1 MILFVV
7 GVILIFIFTVLIIY
21 TVRHYCFLWNRLF
34 GKQRRDFQD
43 FPSNYQ
49 PCVSVLVPMH
59 NEEKVAANILSR
71 LVEMD
76 YPRNRYEVIV
86 IDDHSKDRTGQI
98 ADDYASKYDFIK
110 VVHRTEGKNRGK
122 ASALKVGTIFAS
134 HEIIL
139 VFDADY
145 QPSKNCVQRLT
156 APFCDVAVG
165 LVMGRV
171 VPLNAPDSFLTRMLD
186 LERSGGYQVDQQA
199 RYNLNLLPQ
208 YGGTVGGVRKNILK
222 IVGGWDVAKLA
233 EDTDITYRVFLN
245 GWKVTYVNIAECYE
259 EVVHNWRERRGQLR
273 RWAIGH
279 NQCLFAYFW
288 KTATSSILKFVQ
300 KVDGLLLLSVYVI
313 PVLMVAG
320 WLLGIYLYFFG
331 AYWWWLLFAALLF
344 TLAYNNVGNFAVFC
358 EVGTSVVL
366 DRRGRVA
373 WLLPFNLFNFFA
385 NMWVCTGAFFITLF
399 EGLKGGAKA
408 EHALEWEKTKRAS
421 DVEILGAE
429 AIKSEDVL
437 KSQAIENGA
446 VEESKTAEKEV
457 VEESQTIEEQETEE
471 PKFAD
476 LNSALKEAYRMMKNE
491 NYRDAVAAFKCA
503 IQVAEDVTATAML
516 KVELGKAYFIL
527 GEKKNAIQELSKASK
542 ICADCGNEALRRE
555 VEGVLNKLISSSGK
569 ES

>member
-1 MILFVV
+1 
-7 GVILIFIFTVLIIY
+7 
-21 TVRHYCFLWNRLF
+21 
-34 GKQRRDFQD
+34 
-43 FPSNYQ
+43 
-49 PCVSVLVPMH
+49 MH

-76 YPRNRYEVIV
+76 YLRERYEAIV
-86 IDDHSKDRTGQI
+86 INDHSTDRTGQI
-98 ADDYASKYDFIK
+98 ADGYASKYDFIK

-122 ASALKVGTIFAS
+122 ASALKVGTVFAS

-199 RYNLNLLPQ
+199 RYNLNFLPQ
-208 YGGTVGGVRKNILK
+208 YGGTVGGIRKNILK
-222 IVGGWDVAKLA
+222 AIGGWDVTKFA
-233 EDTDITYRVFLN
+233 EDTDVTYRVFLN

-259 EVVHNWRERRGQLR
+259 EVVHNWKERRGQLR

-288 KTATSSILKFVQ
+288 KTLTSPILKFAQ
-300 KVDGLLLLSVYVI
+300 KIDALLLLYVYVI
-313 PVLMVAG
+313 PVLMVIG
-320 WLLGIYLYFFG
+320 WLLGIYVYFFG
-331 AYWWWLLFAALLF
+331 AYWWWILFAALMF

-366 DRRGRVA
+366 DRRGRVV

-385 NMWVCTGAFFITLF
+385 NMWVCAGAFFVTLF
-399 EGLKGGAKA
+399 EGFKGVAK
-408 EHALEWEKTKRAS
+408 EEYILEWEKTKRVSGINA
-421 DVEILGAE
+421 LGAE
-429 AIKSEDVL
+429 TIERKEAPRPQIIKE
-437 KSQAIENGA
+437 KA
-446 VEESKTAEKEV
+446 VEESKIVEKEV
-457 VEESQTIEEQETEE
+457 VEESQTIEEKVTEE
-471 PKFAD
+471 PKFAALD
-476 LNSALKEAYRMMKNE
+476 SALAEAYRLMRE
-491 NYRDAVAAFKCA
+491 RNYGDAVEVFKFA
-503 IQVAEDVTATAML
+503 VQVAEDATATAML
-516 KVELGKAYFIL
+516 EVELGKIYFIL
-527 GEKKNAIQELSKASK
+527 GEKKNAIQEFSEASK
-542 ICADCGNEALRRE
+542 ICADCGNEDLKRE
-555 VEGVLNKLISSSGK
+555 IEDMLNKLIPLSGK